1 MQPLSG
7 IKVLELGNFVSAP
20 YCGKLFAGY
29 GAEVIKIE
37 PPDGDISRTHGPF
50 KNNQP
55 NPETSALFMYLNT
68 DKYSVTLDLQTVAGH
83 NNLIE
88 LIKKSDVFIENYR
101 PDDARALGIDYETLK
116 VINPRLVVIS
126 ITAYGQKG
134 PYANFYSNNLI
145 AFAMSGQMFITGTE
159 EGGPLKNGGYQ
170 ADYQGGLNAFS
181 AGMLALLAAERDEV
195 GQHVDISV
203 QHCMGPI
210 LEAGIPFY
218 SYMGLWAPERRGNLM
233 SSIMGVYPC
242 IDGQIGIHVMARNW
256 PPFARAVGH
265 EEWILDERYS
275 TAAARMENSDELMAE
290 IIQWS
295 TNITKKEAHRTGG
308 EHRAPITYIHDMADL
323 MESPQLKERGFL
335 REIEHPVAGKAT
347 YPGPPWWMGPDSWT
361 DNPAPLLGENTK
373 EILGMLA
380 Q

>member
-1 MQPLSG
+1 
-7 IKVLELGNFVSAP
+7 
-20 YCGKLFAGY
+20 
-29 GAEVIKIE
+29 
-37 PPDGDISRTHGPF
+37 
-50 KNNQP
+50 
-55 NPETSALFMYLNT
+55 
-68 DKYSVTLDLQTVAGH
+68 
-83 NNLIE
+83 
-88 LIKKSDVFIENYR
+88 
-101 PDDARALGIDYETLK
+101 
-116 VINPRLVVIS
+116 
-126 ITAYGQKG
+126 
-134 PYANFYSNNLI
+134 
-145 AFAMSGQMFITGTE
+145 MFITGTE

-181 AGMLALLAAERDEV
+181 AGMLAVLATERDGV

-275 TAAARMENSDELMAE
+275 TAEARMENSDELMAE

-295 TNITKKEAHRTGG
+295 TNITKKEAHQAGG
-308 EHRAPITYIHDMADL
+308 ENRAPITYIHDMADL

-347 YPGPPWWMGPDSWT
+347 YPGPPWWMGPDNWT
-361 DNPAPLLGENTK
+361 DNPAPLLGANTK
-373 EILGMLA
+373 VILEGLVR
-380 Q
+380 